1 MLNPF
6 QMKKYLFIIIN
17 CISLACWLQAPAQD
31 HETQNEFSL
40 SGQIRPRFE
49 FRSGNFRPLSK
60 SEDPA
65 ALITNRLRIILDY
78 SHSDIVKTK
87 FSIQEVGIWGQHAP
101 VQGLNPAGNDL
112 TFFEGWVDLKIYKGL
127 RMIIGRQTILLDD
140 ERLFGISDWT
150 PGGRSHDAV
159 SIYYSEE
166 KFKISSFFAFNQ
178 NYAALYNNNLNNPS
192 GSLHSPDGAQPY
204 KLMQTLW
211 MEYKPSDIIKLSFLF
226 SNVGYQHALSS
237 TEYRPVYDQQ
247 TTGLNFFL
255 NKASTAVALTGYY
268 QFGDNPSGTHTA
280 AFLLSAKIS
289 EQLGTMF
296 SATAGM
302 DYLSGNRYGRVV
314 NSNHAFQTLFGTNH
328 KFYGDMDYFYSGNME
343 GHVGLINTYLS
354 AGLDLSEKVN
364 LNVIGYMFHAPSA
377 IYRDNEKLHNDL
389 GKEVDLKLS
398 LKVTPFA
405 DLSAG
410 LSGYFTSG
418 SLLYLEKISNARS
431 FQSYGW
437 LSLNVHPEFFSFKF

>member
-1 MLNPF
+1 
-6 QMKKYLFIIIN
+6 MKRHLFIG
-17 CISLACWLQAPAQD
+17 CVFLAFWFQAPAQD
-31 HETQNEFSL
+31 HENQNEFSL

-49 FRSGNFRPLSK
+49 FRSGNFRPLSTD
-60 SEDPA
+60 EDPA
-65 ALITNRLRIILDY
+65 ALITNRSRINLEY
-78 SHSDIVKTK
+78 SHSDIVKMK

-112 TFFEGWVDLKIYKGL
+112 TLFESWADLKIYKKL
-127 RMIIGRQTILLDD
+127 RTIIGRQTISLDD

-159 SIYYSEE
+159 SIYYSKD
-166 KFKISSFFAFNQ
+166 KFKVSSFFAFNQ
-178 NYAALYNNNLNNPS
+178 NYAALYGNSLNNPS
-192 GSLHSPDGAQPY
+192 GSLYSPDGAQPY

-211 MEYKPSDIIKLSFLF
+211 TEYKPSDLLKMSFLF
-226 SNVGYQHALSS
+226 SNVGYQHAVSS
-237 TEYRPVYDQQ
+237 TEYRPVYNQQ

-255 NKASTAVALTGYY
+255 NKASTTVALTGYY
-268 QFGDNPSGTHTA
+268 QFGDNPSGLHTA
-280 AFLLSAKIS
+280 AFLLSGKIS
-289 EQLGTMF
+289 EQLGTLF

-302 DYLSGNRYGRVV
+302 DYISGNPYGRTTH
-314 NSNHAFQTLFGTNH
+314 SNHAFQTLFGTNH

-343 GHVGLINTYLS
+343 GNVGLVNTYLN
-354 AGLDLSEKVN
+354 AGFDLSEKAK
-364 LNVIGYMFHAPSA
+364 LKIIGYIFQSPSA
-377 IYRDNEKLHNDL
+377 IYRDNEKLGNGL
-389 GKEVDLKLS
+389 GKEIDLKFS

-418 SLLYLEKISNARS
+418 SLLYLEKINNARS

-437 LSLNVHPEFFSFKF
+437 ISLNVHPEFFSFKF